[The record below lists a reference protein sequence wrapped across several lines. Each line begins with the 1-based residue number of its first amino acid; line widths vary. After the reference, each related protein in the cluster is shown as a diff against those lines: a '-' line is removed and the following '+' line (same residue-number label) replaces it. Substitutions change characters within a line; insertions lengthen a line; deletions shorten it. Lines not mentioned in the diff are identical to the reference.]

1 MRRIDLRA
9 IIEETNFNSNINITN
24 KRNIGLDCLRIISMI
39 MIVFLHYL
47 GKGGLLDIENTSNL
61 YHIIYYFIEALSII
75 AVNCYVLINGYFLI
89 KSKFKWKKVLQLWL
103 ETLFY
108 SVFIYIVIIAL
119 GLKEISVKGII
130 FSLFPILTKEYWFIN
145 IYLVMYILSPFI
157 NKLINSLDK
166 KEYQKLIIILLI
178 CFSIIS
184 ILPDEYTL
192 DTSHGY
198 GIIWFICLY
207 LIAGYIRIYG
217 IPKKFKVNKNFYF
230 LIIYFIFAI
239 LVTIGMLV
247 SDFVGDFLGIGI
259 SREKFIQYNNIFVL
273 IELIALFMF
282 FKQLNIKNIKV
293 IKIVEFIAPLTLAV
307 YLIHEQSQLRTV
319 LYNKILHTEICYH
332 NPYEIFI
339 MIGSVLAIFI
349 VCIIIEFIRQKIVN
363 RKKLIKNLNINN

>member
-1 MRRIDLRA
+1 MKKFLVNGEK
-9 IIEETNFNSNINITN
+9 IEVAK
-24 KRNIGLDCLRIISMI
+24 KRNIGLDGLRIISMI

-75 AVNCYVLINGYFLI
+75 AVNCYVLISGYFLI

-108 SVFIYIVIIAL
+108 SVFIYIVIVVL
-119 GLKEISVKGII
+119 GLKEMDVKGII
-130 FSLFPILTKEYWFIN
+130 KSIFPVLTKGYWFIG

-247 SDFVGDFLGIGI
+247 SDFVGNFLGIGI

-273 IELIALFMF
+273 MESIALFMF
-282 FKQLNIKNIKV
+282 FKQLNIKNIKI

-332 NPYEIFI
+332 N
-339 MIGSVLAIFI
+339 L
-349 VCIIIEFIRQKIVN
+349 
-363 RKKLIKNLNINN
+363 